1 MIITTISNKV
11 NKTESLGEGHLCPYC
26 KNENQL
32 VVTWVQPQISNIGFQ
47 MLLKKNVPLINCDY
61 CGKWIKYKSLNTHTK
76 ELLEKQKKAIPVTFK
91 LKPTVFFLLLTTF
104 LAGIFIYFKIIEPYF
119 KEAETARIRSGTKL
133 WVSDFDIRTA
143 NKTSTWYLVT
153 RINGDT
159 VVLKLHKIISDKGL
173 LEDLP
178 TTEDQFLA
186 PEYKV
191 SLKYLQSER
200 KLVGLVPEILDAS
213 GRIESIKP

>member
-11 NKTESLGEGHLCPYC
+11 NKTEPLGEGHLCPYC

-32 VVTWVQPQISNIGFQ
+32 VVTWVQPQISNLGFQ

-61 CGKWIKYKSLNTHTK
+61 CGKWIKYKSLSTHTK
-76 ELLEKQKKAIPVTFK
+76 EVLEMQKKAIPVSFK

-104 LAGIFIYFKIIEPYF
+104 LAGIFIYFKVIEPYF
-119 KEAETARIRSGTKL
+119 KQAETANIRQGTKL

-143 NKTSTWYLVT
+143 NKTSTWYLVS

-159 VVLKLHKIISDKGL
+159 VVLKRHKIISDKDL
-173 LEDLP
+173 PNDLP

-186 PEYKV
+186 SEYKV

-200 KLVGLVPEILDAS
+200 RLVGLVPEILDAS
-213 GRIESIKP
+213 GRIESIQP